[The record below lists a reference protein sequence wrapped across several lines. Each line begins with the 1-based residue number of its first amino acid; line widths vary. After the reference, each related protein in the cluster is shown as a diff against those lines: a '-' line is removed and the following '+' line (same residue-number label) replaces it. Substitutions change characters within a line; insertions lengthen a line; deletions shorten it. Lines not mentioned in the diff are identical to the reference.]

1 MTTFELRPVPPELAE
16 RYLAEGAWD
25 DRTLGEFL
33 RDALLEDPTR
43 RFRIW
48 SPTHTYLGTVGEVYE
63 ESLRVAGG
71 RSEERRVGK
80 ECV

>member
-1 MTTFELRPVPPELAE
+1 MTTFDLRPVPAALAE

-33 RDALLEDPTR
+33 RDCLLEDPTR

-48 SPTHTYLGTVGEVYE
+48 SPTNAYLGSVGDVYE

-71 RSEERRVGK
+71 LPRARPRPG
-80 ECV
+80 